1 MTTSLPTEILHAGI
15 DFAERSAERALEMAG
30 WLADGGHRFFWL
42 YLVMFAVLGALAYV
56 RHYRGRAGVPGN
68 VFAFLFP
75 RAVYTHPSALVD
87 YQLMVVN
94 RVLGPASLLSGV
106 LLGSLSI
113 AWVATWVQ
121 GALHGLA
128 GSAPAGNP
136 DGFFTAFVLVLVLT
150 LARDFSTYVTHALH
164 HRWPLLWEFHKV
176 HHSAEVMTP
185 ATVYRKHPV
194 YNIFSSLTDALLVGP
209 VQGLVLFL
217 FGALPDPLT
226 LFGGNAIFGVFHLLG
241 SNLRHSHIWFSFGP
255 VVSRILISPAQHQIH
270 HSKAP
275 QHWNRNFGEAFA
287 LWDWLF
293 GTLYVPGDPPERLEF
308 GIAGPEGQE
317 HPTLWA
323 AYWVPLRNCARLLAG
338 YGRRLRGTTPAAVS
352 PHPLGGE

>member
-1 MTTSLPTEILHAGI
+1 MTSNFVADLLAAFGA
-15 DFAERSAERALEMAG
+15 FAQRSVERAAGMAG
-30 WLADGGHRFFWL
+30 WLVDGGHRFFWL
-42 YLVMFAVLGALAYV
+42 YLLLSAALGAAIYY
-56 RHYRGRAGVPGN
+56 RHYRGRAGVARN

-75 RAVYTHPSALVD
+75 RAVYTHPSALLD
-87 YQLMVVN
+87 YQLLVAN

-106 LLGSLSI
+106 LLGSFSI
-113 AWVATWVQ
+113 SYVALFTQ
-121 GALHGLA
+121 QALHWLG
-128 GSAPAGNP
+128 GSLPATGSI
-136 DGFFTAFVLVLVLT
+136 GFATGCVLVLVLT

-194 YNIFSSLTDALLVGP
+194 YNLMSDITDAALVGP
-209 VQGLVLFL
+209 LQGLVLFA
-217 FGALPDPLT
+217 FGATPEPLL

-241 SNLRHSHIWFSFGP
+241 SNLRHSHIWWSFGP
-255 VVSRILISPAQHQIH
+255 TLSRVLISPAQHQIH

-293 GTLYVPGDPPERLEF
+293 GTLYVPGQTPEVLEF
-308 GIAGPEGQE
+308 GIAGADGQE
-317 HPTLWA
+317 HANLWA
-323 AYWVPLRNCARLLAG
+323 AYTVPFTNCARLLRG
-338 YGRRLRGTTPAAVS
+338 YARRLRGRFGISVVAK
-352 PHPLGGE
+352 LDGE